1 MAAAHT
7 IAHPLDRGEP
17 EVSFTTSA
25 RVTGYAREAG
35 LQSRQVMMLV
45 ARCALVKHLAEQ
57 YGDRFILKG
66 GALLYHVYGTPRV
79 SFLDTDYAE
88 TETRGAPDPIDV
100 ERSIV
105 FTDRASGYSLQTTPD
120 GQWTERGN
128 MVRAQNLTFTID
140 GFEENWDARARVNI
154 SVSFR
159 RSERLDPVNGD
170 LFFDPDGLLTD
181 NTAFKVSG
189 LTLNE
194 AAAEKILAWCLKED
208 LSKHFADL
216 AILARD
222 HPAAIDRG
230 RVVQLVAEK
239 FERERR
245 VAETRGLYE
254 GLTNPADLVPRFL
267 DEGRLERLRGAWS
280 DSIGTRIWLR
290 RNEQGNARSIVDV
303 ANVEGLV
310 REYWSEAVETLPG

>member
-1 MAAAHT
+1 MAAARGA
-7 IAHPLDRGEP
+7 AHPSDSGEP

-25 RVTGYAREAG
+25 RVANYAREAG

-128 MVRAQNLTFTID
+128 MVRAQNLTFTMD
-140 GFEENWDARARVNI
+140 GFEESRGARARVNI

-159 RSERLDPVNGD
+159 RSERLDKVDRD

-181 NTAFKVSG
+181 NTAFKVNG

-194 AAAEKILAWCLKED
+194 AAAEKIVAWCLKED
-208 LSKHFADL
+208 LDKHFADL

-222 HPAAIDRG
+222 HPADIDRS
-230 RVVQLVAEK
+230 RVIELVVEK
-239 FERERR
+239 FKRERTA
-245 VAETRGLYE
+245 AETRALYE
-254 GLTNPADLVPRFL
+254 GLTNPADLIPRFL
-267 DEGRLERLRGAWS
+267 NEDRLGRLRAHWS
-280 DSIGTRIWLR
+280 SGIGTRIWLQ
-290 RNEQGNARSIVDV
+290 RNEQRNARSIVAA
-303 ANVEGLV
+303 ANVEALV
-310 REYWSEAVETLPG
+310 REYWTEAVETLPG